1 MGRCISGRVQIRT
14 TGPIPLSLSLSLDLL
29 SLSAFSDWACTLS
42 DFVDFFSLS
51 LSSFFLHS
59 VLGCFFSSGGGVF
72 SSFQRGRAWRRSFQ
86 ISTVLPHLQR
96 KDNEISYM
104 YLTVLFAVFVK
115 QDFYLRGIISGNHP
129 VRACTTVKSPNSQ
142 AL

>member
-1 MGRCISGRVQIRT
+1 MDFYSVSVHKHAKNMYRCEHMHFYQSANQYK
-14 TGPIPLSLSLSLDLL
+14 PIPLSLSLSFDLL

-42 DFVDFFSLS
+42 DFVDFLSLS

-72 SSFQRGRAWRRSFQ
+72 SSFQRGKAWRRSFQ

-96 KDNEISYM
+96 KDNDINYI
-104 YLTVLFAVFVK
+104 YT
-115 QDFYLRGIISGNHP
+115 
-129 VRACTTVKSPNSQ
+129 
-142 AL
+142 